1 LCYNKEIF
9 GKEVRLPV
17 KNLLVVAL
25 LSAVLFGAVAGVSTA
40 AECSLG
46 QDVITASDAG
56 GGDLTNK
63 DIGII
68 FLCIAAVAL
77 VLILLL

>member
-1 LCYNKEIF
+1 MK
-9 GKEVRLPV
+9 K
-17 KNLLVVAL
+17 LLVVVL
-25 LSAVLFGAVAGVSTA
+25 LSVVLFGAVAGVSTA

-56 GGDLTNK
+56 GGDLTNR

-68 FLCIAAVAL
+68 LLCIAGVAL
-77 VLILLL
+77 LWILLI